1 MSEVAY
7 MLANGQGK
15 ARANKKGNAKA
26 IQEWRLSFMSTEE
39 LTLADARTQ
48 AWLRGEEI
56 EARTAHSGW
65 CCVTVDGMPLS
76 GGKVSGG
83 KVKNHL
89 PKALR
94 NLG

>member
-1 MSEVAY
+1 MRHLSAVVR
-7 MLANGQGK
+7 GSWGK
-15 ARANKKGNAKA
+15 
-26 IQEWRLSFMSTEE
+26 LY
-39 LTLADARTQ
+39 RTQ

-56 EARTAHSGW
+56 EARTAQNGW

>member
-1 MSEVAY
+1 MPFLLREI
-7 MLANGQGK
+7 
-15 ARANKKGNAKA
+15 RKGNPNAQITILIATGCHRKTT
-26 IQEWRLSFMSTEE
+26 REE
-39 LTLADARTQ
+39 LTLEDDRTQ

-56 EARTAHSGW
+56 EAHTAQNGW